1 MIKLATSPLFTCKN
15 SECLAG
21 VTPLKKPMAPEIT
34 RIEKSFLISG
44 ALYESISSLPLL
56 LETFKKLPD
65 CTLHITGAG
74 FDEATIQKYCNK
86 YSNII
91 YHGLL
96 SYEKYLELLHSIVF
110 LLSTRQPD
118 YPDNECNFP
127 SKMIESLLHNR
138 IVISTIDYVQIQD
151 LKYIKVSNI
160 PHKFENDIKKIC
172 EMSETELLNYANQ
185 SNTVFNKFNPIQWN
199 EIMHKIENK
208 SHKL

>member
-1 MIKLATSPLFTCKN
+1 
-15 SECLAG
+15 
-21 VTPLKKPMAPEIT
+21 
-34 RIEKSFLISG
+34 
-44 ALYESISSLPLL
+44 
-56 LETFKKLPD
+56 
-65 CTLHITGAG
+65 
-74 FDEATIQKYCNK
+74 
-86 YSNII
+86 
-91 YHGLL
+91 
-96 SYEKYLELLHSIVF
+96 
-110 LLSTRQPD
+110 
-118 YPDNECNFP
+118 
-127 SKMIESLLHNR
+127 MIESLLHNR